1 MARLSI
7 SDAIKQSGVSR
18 SSFYAKYVSKGL
30 ISVSEDKG
38 KKYIDTSELL
48 RVFGELKGGQSEDCL
63 GQSNEDNLG
72 LNFGLDD
79 SAKDEQIKLLKQQL
93 EKSEE
98 REQFYQEQIAS
109 LSNRLEAPAIQH
121 KPNPFTRWWR
131 GL

>member
-48 RVFGELKGGQSEDCL
+48 RVFGELKHGQSEDSL
-63 GQSNEDNLG
+63 GLSKKDNL
-72 LNFGLDD
+72 GLDD